1 MVTYMVTRG
10 ERMAKTMRASD
21 FKARCLKAMDEVAS
35 SGEPIVITK
44 RGKPVAQLAPI
55 AAKPKT
61 LRGFLKSH
69 VKSIGNI
76 VEPVGVPWNAERS

>member
-1 MVTYMVTRG
+1 
-10 ERMAKTMRASD
+10 MAKTMRASE
-21 FKARCLKAMDEVAS
+21 FKARCLQAMDEVAS

-44 RGKPVAQLAPI
+44 RGKPIAQLAPI

-61 LRGFLKSH
+61 LRGFLKGQ

-76 VEPVGVPWNAERS
+76 VEPVGVPWDAERS

>member
-1 MVTYMVTRG
+1 
-10 ERMAKTMRASD
+10 
-21 FKARCLKAMDEVAS
+21 MDEVAS

-61 LRGFLKSH
+61 WRGFSKGR
-69 VKSIGNI
+69 VKSIGDI
-76 VEPVGVPWNAERS
+76 IQPVGVDWEAERS

>member
-1 MVTYMVTRG
+1 
-10 ERMAKTMRASD
+10 MARTMRASE
-21 FKARCLKAMDEVAS
+21 FKARCLQAMDEVAS

-55 AAKPKT
+55 ATKPTT
-61 LRGFLKSH
+61 LRGFLKGH

-76 VEPVGVPWNAERS
+76 VEPVGVPWDAERP